1 MTRIITLASR
11 TTRGSVRTTLAGIL
25 AASTLLATAAC
36 TGADSGT
43 GPTTGP
49 GKTTDPGTTGA
60 NVAGLY
66 ALMTVNKKA
75 IPFEIY
81 RGRYY
86 YAELGYTFDDLSIT
100 VTGGELTLQADGQF
114 HLAVDFRFAAN
125 GGNDTRTRS
134 FNGRY
139 RVNGD
144 QITVSDAGGSVTGG
158 FRSGIV
164 SVDIDPGTTGGWQT
178 YYFKFVP

>member
-1 MTRIITLASR
+1 MTHITTAALR
-11 TTRGSVRTTLAGIL
+11 TTRSTIRTTLAGIL
-25 AASTLLATAAC
+25 AASTLLATVAC
-36 TGADSGT
+36 AGADAST
-43 GPTTGP
+43 GPTTGR
-49 GKTTDPGTTGA
+49 GKTTNPGPGA

-75 IPFEIY
+75 IPFQIF

-86 YAELGYTFDDLSIT
+86 YAEIGYTFDDLSIT

-125 GGNDTRTRS
+125 GGDETRTRS

-139 RVNGD
+139 RVNGE
-144 QITVSDAGGSVTGG
+144 QITLTDAGGSVTGG
-158 FRSGIV
+158 FRNGIV

-178 YYFKFVP
+178 YYFQFVP